1 MRINPKIYD
10 TVSST
15 PFDVQELED
24 GVKIELHSLNEN
36 EALFNEYA
44 PKAKFAIWSTIDG
57 SCYKLLLEDSY
68 YARLRELYGKRV
80 NQCMVT
86 FWDKVEKDRKR
97 VVKLF
102 FIPISII
109 IVAVFT
115 LLLAFPTLLGE
126 TGQLVVMGVTLFG
139 FIIANMFINKKVDG
153 IVNKHNSE
161 AVEKIKNI
169 VGHKHFDELMD
180 ETRAHYD
187 DFFGIEEEVSE
198 TIEEVESAD
207 AEVIEEVTEDNK
219 E

>member
-1 MRINPKIYD
+1 MRINPKIYY
-10 TVSST
+10 TVST
-15 PFDVQELED
+15 EPFDIQELED
-24 GVKIELHSLNEN
+24 GVKVELHSLNQN

-68 YARLRELYGKRV
+68 YERLRELYGKRV

-86 FWDKVEKDRKR
+86 FWKRVETDRKR
-97 VVKLF
+97 IMKLF

-109 IVAVFT
+109 LIAVFT
-115 LLLAFPTLLGE
+115 ILIFFPTLLGNN
-126 TGQLVVMGVTLFG
+126 GQLVVMGVTLVG

-153 IVNKHNSE
+153 IINKHNSE

-169 VGHKHFDELMD
+169 VGHKHFEELMD

-187 DFFGIEEEVSE
+187 DFFGIVEDEEPVLEEIEPTEE
-198 TIEEVESAD
+198 T
-207 AEVIEEVTEDNK
+207 TEK
-219 E
+219 